1 MSEIFSNI
9 WFIEFS
15 EEIGEEEFVEN
26 NDVNDP
32 LSETPKTED
41 RSHTSSLQIGKF
53 SCLNF
58 SKTWMAW
65 LTVCFSQEI
74 IRRAVILMIK
84 IRQLQIQNPIKSQIG
99 HQLSWK

>member
-32 LSETPKTED
+32 LLSETPKTED
-41 RSHTSSLQIGKF
+41 QGHTSSLQIG
-53 SCLNF
+53 
-58 SKTWMAW
+58 
-65 LTVCFSQEI
+65 
-74 IRRAVILMIK
+74 
-84 IRQLQIQNPIKSQIG
+84 
-99 HQLSWK
+99 